1 MGSLSLVLEKAPKLF
16 PPPPRSSS
24 GLEECVWKERTEFP
38 RGIKTRAFFFFF
50 FSGELPK
57 LGPPGLGRLGS
68 SRSCDQI
75 RSVPAHPSIP
85 QNRAK
90 KAQCLVRGQP
100 WGLGVAPQ
108 LPVRQH

>member
-38 RGIKTRAFFFFF
+38 RGIKTRAFFFFLWRT
-50 FSGELPK
+50 SQT
-57 LGPPGLGRLGS
+57 GLGRLGS